1 MKAFTPWILVKYIS
15 KEFSYSLFIMFS
27 IIFSLLILTGF
38 VSELTFFSEKNLQ
51 NNIIIESLIL
61 ALFKIPSV
69 LTETMPFI
77 FLFAGLHFYSKI
89 QDNNEL
95 SSINLSGVS
104 RRYILNIPAIYA
116 FVFGVLMLS
125 LIHI

>member
-1 MKAFTPWILVKYIS
+1 MKAFTPWLLVKYIC

-51 NNIIIESLIL
+51 NNIIVESLIL

-89 QDNNEL
+89 QDNN
-95 SSINLSGVS
+95 
-104 RRYILNIPAIYA
+104 
-116 FVFGVLMLS
+116 LS

>member
-1 MKAFTPWILVKYIS
+1 MKAFTPWLLVKYIS

-77 FLFAGLHFYSKI
+77 FYLLACISIQKYKI
-89 QDNNEL
+89 ITNYPL
-95 SSINLSGVS
+95 L
-104 RRYILNIPAIYA
+104 IYQEYQE
-116 FVFGVLMLS
+116 GTS
-125 LIHI
+125 